1 MALLKEYNVKAY
13 RFSISWSRV
22 IPNGGRDDPVNEKGL
37 EFYSN
42 LIDALLEADIEP
54 FVVSNT
60 LAFGALIIMLTLQ
73 ILYRHC
79 ITGTCLKRCKID
91 TMDG

>member
-60 LAFGALIIMLTLQ
+60 LKVGSPYQYVDVTNLV
-73 ILYRHC
+73 
-79 ITGTCLKRCKID
+79 
-91 TMDG
+91 

>member
-1 MALLKEYNVKAY
+1 MLKEYNVKAY

-22 IPNGGRDDPVNEKGL
+22 IPNGGRDDAVNEKGL

-60 LAFGALIIMLTLQ
+60 LKVGSPYQYVDVTNLV
-73 ILYRHC
+73 
-79 ITGTCLKRCKID
+79 
-91 TMDG
+91 